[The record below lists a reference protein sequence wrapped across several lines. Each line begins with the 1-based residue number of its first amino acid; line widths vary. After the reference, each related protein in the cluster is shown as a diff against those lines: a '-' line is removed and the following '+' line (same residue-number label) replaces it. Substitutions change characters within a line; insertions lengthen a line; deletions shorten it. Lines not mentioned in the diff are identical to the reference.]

1 MSIFNELD
9 KAREAIQRSNIYN
22 VKEVAEYELKKIYS
36 AAKETMQREEQE
48 FKNGKDK
55 DYFFI
60 IAGSGFGVGLLTG
73 ISFAL
78 LLF

>member
-9 KAREAIQRSNIYN
+9 KAREAIQKSNVFD

-36 AAKETMQREEQE
+36 AVKETMQREEQE
-48 FKNGKDK
+48 FKDGKDK

>member
-9 KAREAIQRSNIYN
+9 KAREAIQKSNVFD

-36 AAKETMQREEQE
+36 VVKETMQREEQE
-48 FKNGKDK
+48 FKDGKDK

-60 IAGSGFGVGLLTG
+60 IVGSGFGVGLLTG

>member
-1 MSIFNELD
+1 MNIFNEIE

-36 AAKETMQREEQE
+36 AVKETMQREEQE
-48 FKNGKDK
+48 FKDGKDK

-60 IAGSGFGVGLLTG
+60 IVGSGFGVGLLTG

>member
-1 MSIFNELD
+1 MSISNEFE
-9 KAREAIQRSNIYN
+9 KAREAIQKSGIFD
-22 VKEVAEYELKKIYS
+22 VKEVAEHQLKKIYS
-36 AAKETMQREEQE
+36 VVEETIQREEQE
-48 FKNGKDK
+48 FKAGKDK

>member
-1 MSIFNELD
+1 MNIFNEIE
-9 KAREAIQRSNIYN
+9 KAKESIQKSNVFD

-36 AAKETMQREEQE
+36 IVEEIIQREEPE
-48 FKNGKDK
+48 FKDGNDK